1 MSITRK
7 ALSGEAKSTTTC
19 SWTTT
24 TSNLSARTAMERYMH
39 SSRDTNPLRK
49 YWKHSMNFSMNY
61 MMTINNVI
69 TAHYKEFR
77 AMVKNSDVAVENGNT
92 REDIFQDVMMTALK
106 KYKGEVDEAEAYDY
120 IKRTLGAELFFQVRR
135 KKRDILLFPGVNF
148 DQTEG

>member
-1 MSITRK
+1 
-7 ALSGEAKSTTTC
+7 
-19 SWTTT
+19 
-24 TSNLSARTAMERYMH
+24 
-39 SSRDTNPLRK
+39 
-49 YWKHSMNFSMNY
+49 
-61 MMTINNVI
+61 MTINNVI

-106 KYKGEVDEAEAYDY
+106 KYKGEVDEEEAYDY